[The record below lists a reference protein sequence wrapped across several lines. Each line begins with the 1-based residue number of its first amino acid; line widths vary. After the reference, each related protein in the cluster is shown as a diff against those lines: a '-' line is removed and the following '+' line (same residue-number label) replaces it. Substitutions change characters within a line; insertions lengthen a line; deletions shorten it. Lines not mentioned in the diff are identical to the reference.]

1 MWSRDEY
8 ETVYELVLQ
17 QVLTQELDDWSDWSI
32 SLLRTCI
39 PLCDDDTIEVRY
51 IALLT
56 SLKTTENGWSAEY
69 FNKELNEL
77 TVPTHRLQI

>member
-1 MWSRDEY
+1 MWSRDQY

-17 QVLTQELDDWSDWSI
+17 QVLTQELDDWSDLEY
-32 SLLRTCI
+32 LLTSYLY
-39 PLCDDDTIEVRY
+39 PFMPHDIEVRY

-69 FNKELNEL
+69 FNKELNEFAL
-77 TVPTHRLQI
+77 PTHRLQI